1 MISASHNTLPD
12 TPRILLV
19 DDEEDVLHAFGALL
33 DRRGYLVDRARAL
46 GEAFRLLSDVRYALV
61 ITDLCFDA
69 GRGVEGYE
77 LIDFVR
83 SHSPYTRT
91 LLLTGHASTEVEAR
105 ARSHGADG
113 VLDKAR
119 HPSSVLEAVAE
130 LLGPAGGRS

>member
-1 MISASHNTLPD
+1 VSSATHTAFPD

-19 DDEEDVLHAFGALL
+19 DDEEEVLHAFGALL
-33 DRRGYLVDRARAL
+33 DRSGYLVDQARAL
-46 GEAFRLLSDVRYALV
+46 GEAFRLLSDASYALV

-91 LLLTGHASTEVEAR
+91 LLLTGHASTEVEDR
-105 ARSHGADG
+105 ARRHGADR
-113 VLDKAR
+113 VLDKAG
-119 HPSSVLEAVAE
+119 HPNTVVAAVAE
-130 LLGPAGGRS
+130 LLGQSGGKS

>member
-1 MISASHNTLPD
+1 VNSTPSNAFPN

-19 DDEEDVLHAFGALL
+19 DDEEEVLHAFGSLL
-33 DRRGYLVDRARAL
+33 DSRGYLVDQARAL
-46 GEAFRLLSDVRYALV
+46 REAFRLLSDASYALV
-61 ITDLCFDA
+61 ITDLCFDT

-91 LLLTGHASTEVEAR
+91 LLLTGHASTDVEAR
-105 ARSHGADG
+105 ARRHGADS

-119 HPSSVLEAVAE
+119 HPNAVLAAVAE
-130 LLGPAGGRS
+130 LLGQAGGM